1 MRKIKKIILL
11 LVEYVCIGI
20 FRLHSQFGPRN
31 TILIKISKKST
42 LVYHKNYVGCGI
54 LCKTA
59 GWGRKSLGTNSE
71 KGALACLRCP
81 AESVEFF
88 A

>member
-1 MRKIKKIILL
+1 LAFFNDQIL
-11 LVEYVCIGI
+11 LVET
-20 FRLHSQFGPRN
+20 LHSQFDPSNVIFIKPR
-31 TILIKISKKST
+31 KKKE
-42 LVYHKNYVGCGI
+42 YPGIPKHYVGCGI

-59 GWGRKSLGTNSE
+59 GWGRKSLSTISE
-71 KGALACLRCP
+71 KGALGCLRCP

>member
-1 MRKIKKIILL
+1 MFTLKIFNDQVL
-11 LVEYVCIGI
+11 LVETVD
-20 FRLHSQFGPRN
+20 SQFGHSN
-31 TILIKISKKST
+31 TIFIKPSKKKKST
-42 LVYHKNYVGCGI
+42 LVCHKNYVGCGI

-59 GWGRKSLGTNSE
+59 GWGRKNLSTNSE
-71 KGALACLRCP
+71 KGAVARLRWP